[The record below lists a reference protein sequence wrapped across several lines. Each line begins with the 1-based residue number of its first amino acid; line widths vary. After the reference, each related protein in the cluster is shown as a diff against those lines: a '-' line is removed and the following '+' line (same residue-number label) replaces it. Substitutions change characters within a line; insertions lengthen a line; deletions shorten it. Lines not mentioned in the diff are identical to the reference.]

1 MTSPMSADR
10 DRATSGDGD
19 GATSADGRRPV
30 GRVRFMDAQRVNLDG
45 FAREEPG
52 LGLVALRS
60 PEDPEPGLVISGG
73 RVTEMD
79 GVPEASFDA
88 IDAYIARHG
97 LDLQVAG
104 EAMGLSDVELARRL
118 VSPDVPRA
126 EIVRLSAGAT
136 PAKLARVLALLR
148 PAELGQAM
156 TKLRARR
163 TPSNAVACLVGAA
176 VGAQGVLFQCSVE
189 EALELE
195 LGMRGLTSYAETVS
209 LYGTEQ

>member
-1 MTSPMSADR
+1 MTGP
-10 DRATSGDGD
+10 
-19 GATSADGRRPV
+19 TSADGDRVKPADGGRVMGGDGHRPV

-60 PEDPEPGLVISGG
+60 PADPEPGLVISGG
-73 RVTEMD
+73 RLTEMD

-104 EAMGLSDVELARRL
+104 EAMGLSEVEFARRL

-126 EIVRLSAGAT
+126 EIVRLSAGAN
-136 PAKLARVLALLR
+136 PR
-148 PAELGQAM
+148 PSSPGCLPCSGPPSW
-156 TKLRARR
+156 RR
-163 TPSNAVACLVGAA
+163 P
-176 VGAQGVLFQCSVE
+176 
-189 EALELE
+189 
-195 LGMRGLTSYAETVS
+195 
-209 LYGTEQ
+209 